1 MKKNIVFTISRQF
14 GSNGRE
20 IGRRLAEYLD
30 IGYYNKEIMKQIADD
45 LDISPKFFE
54 EKNLNDSG
62 FLTMTRSPSGL
73 SSITEFSV
81 NGQFYEKAKD
91 FIRSIANTE
100 SAVIIGRCSDYI
112 LKDNPNCISV
122 FIYKDY
128 EDRIRW
134 AMDEYNVPKKKVER
148 FVQVKDSKRSGFYE
162 YYTSRKWGDPEN
174 YDVMINMSRMSVE
187 EAVELLASIYDK
199 RLGVSSIKGAFQD
212 QYLHHKDMSPDK
224 A

>member
-45 LDISPKFFE
+45 LDISPEFFE

-62 FLTMTRSPSGL
+62 FLTMTRSPFGL

-112 LKDNPNCISV
+112 LKDNPNCIS
-122 FIYKDY
+122 
-128 EDRIRW
+128 
-134 AMDEYNVPKKKVER
+134 
-148 FVQVKDSKRSGFYE
+148 
-162 YYTSRKWGDPEN
+162 N
-174 YDVMINMSRMSVE
+174 YDVMINMSKMTVE